1 MKKLL
6 ITTAI
11 IESVTGLILVSI
23 PSVIAALLF
32 GSSLDSPV
40 ALTVA
45 RVAAVAL
52 IALGIA
58 CWLGRNEKQGKA
70 VKGLVT
76 AMTIYNIGVI
86 IVFIYGAIILGL
98 SGIGIWPVV
107 SVHLAM
113 AVWCI
118 MSLLKNHPKQE

>member
-11 IESVTGLILVSI
+11 IESATGLILVSY

-45 RVAAVAL
+45 RVAGVAL
-52 IALGIA
+52 ISLGIA

-76 AMTIYNIGVI
+76 AMTVYNIGVI
-86 IVFIYGAIILGL
+86 TVFIYAAISLEL
-98 SGIGIWPVV
+98 SGIGLWPVV
-107 SVHLAM
+107 LVHLAM

-118 MSLLKNHPKQE
+118 LDLLKNHPHHE

>member
-11 IESVTGLILVSI
+11 IESATGVILVSF
-23 PSVIAALLF
+23 PTVIAALLF

-40 ALTVA
+40 ALIVA
-45 RVAAVAL
+45 SVAGLAL
-52 IALGIA
+52 ISLGTA
-58 CWLGRNEKQGKA
+58 CWLARNEKPGKA

-76 AMTIYNIGVI
+76 AMTVYNIGVL
-86 IVFIYGAIILGL
+86 IVFIHAAISLGL
-98 SGIGIWPVV
+98 SGIGPWPVV
-107 SVHLAM
+107 LVHLAM

-118 MSLLKNHPKQE
+118 FGILKNRSH

>member
-6 ITTAI
+6 ITTAL
-11 IESVTGLILVSI
+11 IESATGLILVSF

-45 RVAAVAL
+45 RVAGVAL
-52 IALGIA
+52 ISLGTA
-58 CWLGRNEKQGKA
+58 CWLARNDKQGKA

-76 AMTIYNIGVI
+76 AMTVYNIGVI
-86 IVFIYGAIILGL
+86 IAFIYGAIILGL
-98 SGIGIWPVV
+98 SGIGLWPVV
-107 SVHLAM
+107 LVHLAM

-118 MSLLKNHPKQE
+118 SLNLLRN

>member
-6 ITTAI
+6 ITTAL
-11 IESVTGLILVSI
+11 IESATGLILVSF

-45 RVAAVAL
+45 RVAGVAL
-52 IALGIA
+52 ISLGIA
-58 CWLGRNEKQGKA
+58 CWLARDEKQGKA

-76 AMTIYNIGVI
+76 AMTVYNIGVI
-86 IVFIYGAIILGL
+86 IAFIYGAIILGL
-98 SGIGIWPVV
+98 SGIGLWPVV
-107 SVHLAM
+107 LVHLAM

-118 MSLLKNHPKQE
+118 LGLMKNDSKP

>member
-6 ITTAI
+6 ITTAL
-11 IESVTGLILVSI
+11 IESATGLILVSF
-23 PSVIAALLF
+23 PSVVAALLF

-45 RVAAVAL
+45 RVAGVAL
-52 IALGIA
+52 ISLGTA
-58 CWLGRNEKQGKA
+58 CWLARNDKQGKA

-76 AMTIYNIGVI
+76 AMTVYNIGVI
-86 IVFIYGAIILGL
+86 IAFIYGAIILGL
-98 SGIGIWPVV
+98 SGIGLWPVV
-107 SVHLAM
+107 LVHLAM

-118 MSLLKNHPKQE
+118 SLNLFRN